1 MAIATKNLAILFDNG
16 STATVELDYDDV
28 ALTLVTVR
36 CINQTARA
44 VVVSGVA
51 TATGR
56 SFSRTF
62 AAFQTNT
69 QSIPQNQAN
78 KLDITIDAR
87 GRLDGIE
94 YQIRFG

>member
-1 MAIATKNLAILFDNG
+1 MAIVTKNLAILFDNG
-16 STATVELDYDDV
+16 NTATVELDYDDGTM
-28 ALTLVTVR
+28 TLVTVR
-36 CINQTARA
+36 CRNQTARA

-56 SFSRTF
+56 SFSQTF
-62 AAFQTNT
+62 AANQTST

-78 KLDITIDAR
+78 KLDVTIDAR